1 MLLPCSS
8 SHLPWDC
15 NSKMM
20 ALGGRGG
27 GGADELLSFL
37 EREMIR
43 GPGEEV
49 EEEGVKLDRC

>member
-1 MLLPCSS
+1 
-8 SHLPWDC
+8 
-15 NSKMM
+15 MM